1 MSAIFILNPPRARTA
16 LTRTWLARSLC
27 ALAGVAC
34 AGLVACGNDKPA
46 EPTEQDVAR
55 AETLRPL
62 DATLAERYERAC
74 LTCHAT
80 RSAAPLTGFAPAW
93 QPRLAQGL
101 NTLVTHAREGFK
113 GMPAKGLCSDC
124 SDADLL
130 GLIVF
135 MSQAN
140 PSQ

>member
-1 MSAIFILNPPRARTA
+1 MSAIFVLHRLLNRAGFGRP
-16 LTRTWLARSLC
+16 LLARVLC

-34 AGLVACGNDKPA
+34 AGLAACGNDKPA

-55 AETLRPL
+55 AETLRPT
-62 DATLAERYERAC
+62 DAALAERYERAC

-101 NTLVTHAREGFK
+101 EVLVAHARDGFK

-124 SDADLL
+124 SDADLR

-135 MSQAN
+135 MSQAK
-140 PSQ
+140 